1 MKHLILFVIA
11 LFLLSSC
18 KDNEKENSENFSS
31 DSDLEIIKS
40 DSINTSNAP
49 NTPITSVDEVS
60 EINKEKAKEIPA
72 DLQAIFSA
80 HGGLNRWKKMNN
92 LCFEMKGENGDEVH
106 TVSLPDRKTRIE
118 SKDWSIGYD
127 GKKVWLLRHDVG
139 YKGDP
144 VFYHNLMF
152 YFYAMPFVI
161 ADPGTNYV
169 TLEPT
174 ELDGKMYNAFKVS
187 YNDGVGDSSKD
198 EYRLYFDPETN
209 KMAWLA
215 YTVTF
220 KYQKKSTDWHYIKYD
235 KWQDVNGL
243 SLPEKLSWYKVE
255 NGKPKGKDI
264 DMKFTNIAITET
276 SLDPSVFTKPAEGR
290 YVD

>member
-1 MKHLILFVIA
+1 MKR
-11 LFLLSSC
+11 LLSICTLLLLLSAC
-18 KDNEKENSENFSS
+18 KNDKKDNSENSTIDPRVEALEA
-31 DSDLEIIKS
+31 DSVKTT
-40 DSINTSNAP
+40 IN
-49 NTPITSVDEVS
+49 E
-60 EINKEKAKEIPA
+60 NKEVQVKKTKVFPA
-72 DLQAIFSA
+72 ELQAVFTA
-80 HGGLNRWKKMNN
+80 HGGLSHWKQMNN
-92 LCFEMKGENGDEVH
+92 LCFEMKGKNGVEIH
-106 TVSLPDRKTRIE
+106 TVSLLDRKSKIE

-161 ADPGTNYV
+161 ADPGTNY
-169 TLEPT
+169 TALKPT
-174 ELDGKMYNAFKVS
+174 ELDGKMYDAYKIS

-198 EYRLYFDPETN
+198 EYKLYFDPETN

-220 KYQKKSTDWHYIKYD
+220 KDQKKSTDWHFIKYD

-243 SLPEKLSWYKVE
+243 LLPEKLSWYTVE
-255 NGKPKGKDI
+255 NDKPKKKEMDI
-264 DMKFTNIAITET
+264 KFDNIAATET
-276 SLDPSVFTKPAEGR
+276 LLDPSVFVKPAEGR